1 MTKEN
6 QYIKSMEFCQDI
18 IKRMA
23 DNSFRLKQWFLL
35 AVTTIFTVFSK
46 MIFSEKLQYQFHI
59 ENLLLIAPLFIFP
72 YLDAYYLQQERL
84 FREVYNDFM
93 KCLNNEE
100 MIRNPFDMKPT
111 KEQRNQFSV
120 LNVIFSISVAPFY
133 FIIICI
139 LQGLF
144 IYRLSSIKYPYLWG
158 VILPIFLI
166 ILGCVFKKQTTHQK

>member
-1 MTKEN
+1 MDKEN
-6 QYIKSMEFCQDI
+6 QYIKSMEFCQAV

-93 KCLNNEE
+93 NCLNSEE

-111 KEQRNQFSV
+111 KAQRNQFSV

-133 FIIICI
+133 FIIICV

-144 IYRLSSIKYPYLWG
+144 IYRLSSIKCPWLWIA
-158 VILPIFLI
+158 ILPIVLI
-166 ILGCVFKKQTTHQK
+166 ILGCAFKKQTTHQK